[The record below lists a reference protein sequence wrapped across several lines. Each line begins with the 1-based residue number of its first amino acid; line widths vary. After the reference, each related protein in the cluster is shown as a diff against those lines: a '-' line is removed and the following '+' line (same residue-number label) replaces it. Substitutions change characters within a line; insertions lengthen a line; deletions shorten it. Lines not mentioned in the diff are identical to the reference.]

1 MGVFCLILIWLM
13 LFSCCLVLMLNV
25 LIVLNFKDW
34 IMKKRIFIYVVV
46 VVVLF
51 FVVSVFKVY
60 VFLDILLYCI
70 VEINLIDNVVNLL
83 VNSLF

>member
-1 MGVFCLILIWLM
+1 
-13 LFSCCLVLMLNV
+13 
-25 LIVLNFKDW
+25 
-34 IMKKRIFIYVVV
+34 MKKRIFIYVVV